1 MYHAI
6 HAFIEINKDVLFKL
20 TEDGLCGLPGQIVMY
35 NAEEETSID
44 TGTHICVQY
53 STVQLFNK
61 SK

>member
-1 MYHAI
+1 MYYAI

-44 TGTHICVQY
+44 TGTYLCTVQY
-53 STVQLFNK
+53 S
-61 SK
+61 SA